1 MALVEKKPN
10 LSETISKI
18 GKDVITTL
26 KIDDMVDWAR
36 NQMQRLGILEDY
48 DTAIY
53 YNSWAAFRFIF
64 KALWGYKVVG
74 KSNFPEYGPV
84 IVVANHQS
92 ELDPFITGSAVQRKV
107 QWVSKKENF
116 DIPLFKSIIKPYGT
130 IALKRGESDT
140 EAMAKIKAILAN
152 GDIIG
157 IFPEGTRS
165 ETGELG
171 AFHKGAAR
179 LCLETGV
186 PYVPIATKGA
196 NKIMPKGKRI
206 WEIKLNAK
214 IEVHIGKAVYPEAGM
229 TASPENAQIL
239 ADQMFRDVKAL
250 LESEEPVFSKHGAKR
265 TFPKALNAYPKQDVS
280 QDLSIS

>member
-36 NQMQRLGILEDY
+36 NQMQRLGNLEDY

-74 KSNFPEYGPV
+74 KSNFPEHGLV
-84 IVVANHQS
+84 IVVAESINPNLIH
-92 ELDPFITGSAVQRKV
+92 LLRDRRCNAGPVGL
-107 QWVSKKENF
+107 KKENF

-140 EAMAKIKAILAN
+140 EAY
-152 GDIIG
+152 G
-157 IFPEGTRS
+157 
-165 ETGELG
+165 
-171 AFHKGAAR
+171 
-179 LCLETGV
+179 
-186 PYVPIATKGA
+186 
-196 NKIMPKGKRI
+196 
-206 WEIKLNAK
+206 
-214 IEVHIGKAVYPEAGM
+214 
-229 TASPENAQIL
+229 
-239 ADQMFRDVKAL
+239 
-250 LESEEPVFSKHGAKR
+250 
-265 TFPKALNAYPKQDVS
+265 
-280 QDLSIS
+280 